1 MNEPYCNKEK
11 AGMSES
17 TKTRCFCCFC
27 CVCCLRCCCCCRGK
41 AVEDNEEEE
50 WVWPGDL
57 AV

>member
-11 AGMSES
+11 AGMSEG
-17 TKTRCFCCFC
+17 TKTRCFCCF
-27 CVCCLRCCCCCRGK
+27 RCCRCCRGE

-57 AV
+57 V